1 MELLLVILATIVSI
15 LLFLNVFLSEEE
27 IVKSII
33 SILLIILLILLP
45 ILFKTLSSYNY
56 KQGQIDALKG
66 NYKYEMKITYE
77 KKLEYSIY
85 DSIII
90 DSNGY
95 IIEKDKN
102 GNFKKFYY
110 QSYYPDTIWET
121 VFIPIDTQFVKK

>member
-1 MELLLVILATIVSI
+1 MELLLAILTTIVGI

-27 IVKSII
+27 IVKSAII
-33 SILLIILLILLP
+33 SILLIILLP

-56 KQGQIDALKG
+56 KQGQIDALKSKY
-66 NYKYEMKITYE
+66 NYEMKISYE
-77 KKLEYSIY
+77 KRLEYSIQ
-85 DSIII
+85 DSIVI

-95 IIEKDKN
+95 RIGTDKN